1 MKLSGLKNYVITSNR
16 YNLLLEGYMSLFSK
30 FWPTEEVETVIVGF
44 NTPKTK
50 LLDNFT
56 FSSMGEQNG
65 GVSWCDPLIKF
76 FEEVSDDYFLMC
88 FEDHYPIKPLAPVA
102 KLRLEEGL
110 EFLQNNEADKL
121 YLMPDYFGKAKQH
134 FKGNWH
140 LSFDNGGELVT
151 TSLLPSVWRREHLL
165 KLLNKAKSLGAQTPH
180 DFELL
185 LNRSSTEGR
194 VLLTPGTTEEACIYV
209 NLDAVRSGT
218 YNSGI
223 FHRWNQNR
231 STGPQE
237 WMQNVDEDV
246 MKVFKSMEE
255 KWSGRNV

>member
-1 MKLSGLKNYVITSNR
+1 MSLVGLKNYVITSNR
-16 YNLLLEGYMSLFSK
+16 YASLLEGYMLLFSN
-30 FWPTEEVETVIVGF
+30 FWPKEEVETVIVGF
-44 NTPKTK
+44 DPPGAK

-56 FSSMGEQNG
+56 FSSMGAQDN

-76 FEEVSDDYFLMC
+76 FEEESDDYFLMC
-88 FEDHYPIKPLAPVA
+88 FEDHYPIKALSPTA
-102 KLRLEEGL
+102 KLRLIEGL
-110 EFLQNNEADKL
+110 EYLRNNEADKL
-121 YLMPDYFGKAKQH
+121 YLMPDYFGKAKEH

-140 LSFDNGGELVT
+140 LSFDRGGELVT

-165 KLLNKAKSLGAQTPH
+165 KLLNKAKSLGAKTPH

-185 LNRSSTEGR
+185 LNRSSTGGR
-194 VLLTPGTTEEACIYV
+194 VLLTPGTAEEACIYA

-246 MKVFKSMEE
+246 MKVFKRMEE
-255 KWSGRNV
+255 KWSTFNV